1 MTKVDQYYSNHLAE
15 MFSWDDKTS
24 GTQVLMAQIT
34 EQGKYK
40 DDAVKYFDY
49 LMNRAQKTPKAR
61 VQLYRY
67 WRKIFLV

>member
-1 MTKVDQYYSNHLAE
+1 

-67 WRKIFLV
+67 